1 MVAAIFYVLI
11 IYLFLIYSYP
21 KLVNLFPFAQ
31 CVNRSGN
38 LDACGCASEEI
49 ACYIL
54 DTNGYVVVSEEFND
68 TGRFFGDV
76 APDAMVALKKI
87 GAYRQMVVYDYQS
100 MCITQ
105 VRVNSGA
112 AELILTVSVLILLK
126 RSIFQRADF
135 LLQPL
140 RWIQG
145 FFGYLVSQ
153 FLQIAI
159 NNYMWTPVNAGANSE
174 FCYL

>member
-1 MVAAIFYVLI
+1 MFHYV
-11 IYLFLIYSYP
+11 
-21 KLVNLFPFAQ
+21 Q
-31 CVNRSGN
+31 CVNRTGN

-54 DTNGYVVVSEEFND
+54 DTNGYVVVSEEYND

-112 AELILTVSVLILLK
+112 AELFLTVSVHFYINKGIYFNVLG
-126 RSIFQRADF
+126 IFYS
-135 LLQPL
+135 QPL

-153 FLQIAI
+153 FLQIAV

-174 FCYL
+174 FFN